1 VNDPDRVIKSF
12 KPLDRLSSSNNGFM
26 FSRGVQKMR
35 MPKPVEETK
44 TVAISADAMDEATT
58 KRLVAAM
65 EAFMGA
71 DFIEETAVALVQRA
85 A

>member
-1 VNDPDRVIKSF
+1 
-12 KPLDRLSSSNNGFM
+12 
-26 FSRGVQKMR
+26 MR